1 MENENMDGLKFLIHG
16 PPNNP
21 FHEEELIEDSSMD
34 QTNLPDVKELPLD
47 PSATTEPS
55 TATTEPSTATTTD
68 GNTGLVKGSYKAAR
82 KKINS
87 PQQRLFKYNNFL

>member
-1 MENENMDGLKFLIHG
+1 MDGLKFLIHG

-21 FHEEELIEDSSMD
+21 LHEEEWIEDSSMD
-34 QTNLPDVKELPLD
+34 QTNLPDVKESPLD
-47 PSATTEPS
+47 PS
-55 TATTEPSTATTTD
+55 ATTEPSTATTTD